1 MVSLKSLDIINNSTI
16 KILVVDDNPNNLR
29 FLSNTLTNRGYKV
42 QRAISG
48 QLALNAANVSPP
60 DLILLDIMMPGMDG
74 YEVCKRLKETDKTKE
89 IPVIFLSALTEAP
102 DKVKA
107 FRLGGVDYITKPF
120 QIEELVARIEN
131 QLTIQKLQKQLK
143 EQNTLL
149 QQEISDRHHAEA
161 ALLERVKIAALEADV
176 GVALAQGQ
184 NLQEM
189 LSRCA
194 SALFKHLDGAFAR
207 LWTLNERENILEL
220 QASAGMYTYLNGDHS
235 RIKVGQFKIGL
246 IAQERQPQ
254 LTHDILNDPQ
264 IHDRE
269 WAKRE
274 GMVAF
279 AGYPLI
285 VENRL
290 VGVMAL
296 FTRHHP
302 TEIILQ
308 AMASIA
314 NSIAVGIDRFWTEEE
329 LRKSE
334 ERWQLALQGN
344 NDGIWD
350 WNIQTNEAFIS
361 SRNQKILGYE
371 DQEIGNYVHVH
382 DWTSHIHPDDIGWV
396 KAAMQDH
403 LNQKTPYYA
412 VEYRVRCK
420 DNHYK
425 WVLSRGQALWDE
437 QGQPVRMVGSITDI
451 SDRKIAEEALRQS
464 EARERE
470 KATQLEQI
478 LSELQHTQTQL
489 IHTEKMSSLGQMLAG
504 IAHEINNPVSFIYG
518 NLIHAKTYFRDLLQ
532 VIETYQQAYPNPT
545 PMIEKIVEET
555 DLKFVVE
562 DWQKLINSM
571 EVGAKRIH
579 EIVRSLQLF
588 CRQSESDLNTV
599 DIHEAIDNTLLI
611 LQHRLKAQN
620 LSACDISSPSVAGC
634 DTVLHP
640 YIEVIKDYGQLPK
653 VTCYASQLNQVF
665 MNLLSNAIDA
675 LQTKP
680 CPRVITIHTEVHSES
695 SVLNPQLEEPL
706 HTQRSKL
713 KILSLA
719 RRSRKDSSQLIHTKT
734 QNSPSVIIRIS
745 DNGTGISE
753 DVCQQIFDPFFTT
766 KPVGSGTGLGLAI
779 SYQIVVEKH
788 GGQLSCVSIPG
799 QGTEFIVEIPC
810 TVQPCQIKVDEG

>member
-48 QLALNAANVSPP
+48 QLALNAATASPP
-60 DLILLDIMMPGMDG
+60 DLILLDIMMPGIDG

-285 VENRL
+285 VE
-290 VGVMAL
+290 
-296 FTRHHP
+296 
-302 TEIILQ
+302 
-308 AMASIA
+308 
-314 NSIAVGIDRFWTEEE
+314 
-329 LRKSE
+329 
-334 ERWQLALQGN
+334 
-344 NDGIWD
+344 
-350 WNIQTNEAFIS
+350 
-361 SRNQKILGYE
+361 
-371 DQEIGNYVHVH
+371 
-382 DWTSHIHPDDIGWV
+382 
-396 KAAMQDH
+396 
-403 LNQKTPYYA
+403 
-412 VEYRVRCK
+412 
-420 DNHYK
+420 
-425 WVLSRGQALWDE
+425 
-437 QGQPVRMVGSITDI
+437 
-451 SDRKIAEEALRQS
+451 
-464 EARERE
+464 
-470 KATQLEQI
+470 
-478 LSELQHTQTQL
+478 
-489 IHTEKMSSLGQMLAG
+489 
-504 IAHEINNPVSFIYG
+504 
-518 NLIHAKTYFRDLLQ
+518 
-532 VIETYQQAYPNPT
+532 
-545 PMIEKIVEET
+545 
-555 DLKFVVE
+555 
-562 DWQKLINSM
+562 
-571 EVGAKRIH
+571 
-579 EIVRSLQLF
+579 
-588 CRQSESDLNTV
+588 
-599 DIHEAIDNTLLI
+599 
-611 LQHRLKAQN
+611 
-620 LSACDISSPSVAGC
+620 
-634 DTVLHP
+634 
-640 YIEVIKDYGQLPK
+640 
-653 VTCYASQLNQVF
+653 
-665 MNLLSNAIDA
+665 
-675 LQTKP
+675 
-680 CPRVITIHTEVHSES
+680 
-695 SVLNPQLEEPL
+695 
-706 HTQRSKL
+706 
-713 KILSLA
+713 
-719 RRSRKDSSQLIHTKT
+719 
-734 QNSPSVIIRIS
+734 
-745 DNGTGISE
+745 
-753 DVCQQIFDPFFTT
+753 
-766 KPVGSGTGLGLAI
+766 
-779 SYQIVVEKH
+779 
-788 GGQLSCVSIPG
+788 
-799 QGTEFIVEIPC
+799 
-810 TVQPCQIKVDEG
+810 